1 MKITRPPHRHVP
13 WDTADR
19 LPRRSCG
26 ASHPHVGGRELDI
39 SPSLLPA
46 ACVRSGG
53 NVLTGNP
60 ALSGDH
66 ILSGNRAGKH
76 S

>member
-1 MKITRPPHRHVP
+1 MNITRPPHRNVP

-19 LPRRSCG
+19 LPRRSRG
-26 ASHPHVGGRELDI
+26 ASHPHVGGRELDF

-46 ACVRSGG
+46 ACV
-53 NVLTGNP
+53 LTGND
-60 ALSGDH
+60 AL
-66 ILSGNRAGKH
+66 IGNHAGKR